1 MDVYSEIYDVI
12 NEFTR
17 KASRDIASNKLVFKY
32 TAGKSTPEVIVS
44 VLLAA
49 QDIEDEVC
57 AVSGEE
63 LPTGDHGPLELDDI
77 AGALESGQEV
87 DYANTTWRVLALDRL
102 VGAIDNANGDCL
114 NPTCLSAYIESRLLG
129 YELVELDIAA
139 RHSEEL
145 RDLLNFIDGLAA
157 AGYEYDDDVK
167 EMEG

>member
-1 MDVYSEIYDVI
+1 MNNYNEIYDII

-32 TAGKSTPEVIVS
+32 TGGKSTPEIITS

-63 LPTGDHGPLELDDI
+63 LPTGDNGPLELDDLT
-77 AGALESGQEV
+77 GALESGQEV
-87 DYANTTWRVLALDRL
+87 DYANNTWRVLALDRL
-102 VGAIDNANGDCL
+102 VGVIDTANGDCL
-114 NPTCLSAYIESRLLG
+114 NPTCLSAYIESRLLH
-129 YELVELDIAA
+129 YELVELDMAA

-145 RDLLNFIDGLAA
+145 RDLLNLIDGLAA
-157 AGYEYDDDVK
+157 AGYEYSDDVK
-167 EMEG
+167 EIEG